1 MHNKRWL
8 FILGVMTFLMAC
20 SCGLLPSVQGLQN
33 AATTDLPALQT
44 AASTDLP
51 ALETAAA
58 TDLPAME
65 TAASTA
71 LPALLTSVP
80 TAQDMIN
87 TLAAS
92 NTCAGTPTAGG
103 LGISVNTAKT
113 FLQMT
118 QQFAFADGTANG
130 QPVATA
136 TLTPSGASSFPAIAQ
151 GFSAQFIGNACN
163 LSQIYITIPRTDQSD
178 TADQGVSVLNII
190 LTGTLPVDIQLSFL
204 TWVSQNYPSVPVS
217 GQEKTTIKTFQF
229 TLQRSQTNMVL
240 DIVPAR

>member
-1 MHNKRWL
+1 MHKKRWL
-8 FILGVMTFLMAC
+8 FILSLMVFLMAC

-33 AATTDLPALQT
+33 AATTALPALQT
-44 AASTDLP
+44 AAS
-51 ALETAAA
+51 

-92 NTCAGTPTAGG
+92 NTCAGTPTTGG
-103 LGISVNTAKT
+103 LGISMNTAKT

-130 QPVATA
+130 QPVVTA

-151 GFSAQFIGNACN
+151 GFSAQFIGNVCN
-163 LSQIYITIPRTDQSD
+163 LSRIYVTIPRTDQQD
-178 TADQGVSVLNII
+178 TADQGVSLLNII
-190 LTGTLPVDIQLSFL
+190 LTGTLPVDVQLPFL
-204 TWVSQNYPSVPVS
+204 TWVAQNYPTVAVS
-217 GQEKTTIKTFQF
+217 GQQQTIIKTFKF
-229 TLQRSQTNMVL
+229 TLQRSQTSMVL
-240 DIVPAR
+240 DITPAP